1 MGMSYQTGL
10 SSLNEFM
17 IAFQVSGGGS
27 PKIPFPPLISSVS
40 LEIEIE
46 ADAVDVPESHRNQ
59 LSTV

>member
-1 MGMSYQTGL
+1 
-10 SSLNEFM
+10 M

-27 PKIPFPPLISSVS
+27 PKIPSPQLISSVS